1 MKKICLHTLLGIAW
15 GCTIFTL
22 MSLTL
27 TLTMGET
34 FLHMSPQTFITQI
47 ICSIIS
53 GIAFC
58 VPAIVY
64 DYEHLAQPIQ
74 VLIHMGCGLC
84 IYFICA
90 FYAGWIPVQAGLIPI
105 ILTLVLMV
113 FIAFAIWFCFYLY
126 YRHEA
131 NQINQKLKEQ
141 H

>member
-1 MKKICLHTLLGIAW
+1 MKKIILHTLIGIAW

-22 MSLTL
+22 MSLIL

-34 FLHMSPQTFITQI
+34 FLHMSPQTFVTQI
-47 ICSIIS
+47 LCSIIS
-53 GIAFC
+53 GIGFC
-58 VPAIVY
+58 LPAIAY
-64 DYEHLAQPIQ
+64 DFETLSRPLQ
-74 VLIHMGCGLC
+74 VLIHMGSGLV

-90 FYAGWIPVQAGLIPI
+90 VYAGWIPLQAGTTMV
-105 ILTLVLMV
+105 ILTVILMLV
-113 FIAFAIWFCFYLY
+113 IAFAIWFCFYLY